1 VKKTNLNVEIE
12 VCNEKIDEKEVEI
25 TIDGFTGKVLAVLV
39 EPADNHDD

>member
-1 VKKTNLNVEIE
+1 LTHEVKMVL
-12 VCNEKIDEKEVEI
+12 DEKEVEI